1 MTILSQQLLK
11 LRREAT
17 SSLDVDK
24 RKRVSILFE
33 PGEAMKMTPEV
44 VLEIA
49 RTGCHSLKQVDK
61 RHSGITLEILKIQI
75 EHILMKNSYI
85 C

>member
-1 MTILSQQLLK
+1 MTQLSTQLLK

-17 SSLDVDK
+17 SALDVDK

-33 PGEAMKMTPEV
+33 PGEAAKMTPEV

-49 RTGCHSLKQVDK
+49 RLVC
-61 RHSGITLEILKIQI
+61 
-75 EHILMKNSYI
+75 N
-85 C
+85 

>member
-24 RKRVSILFE
+24 RKRASILFE
-33 PGEAMKMTPEV
+33 PGEAMKMTPEI

-49 RTGCHSLKQVDK
+49 RTGCNSLKETIYLAVRVYNNPK
-61 RHSGITLEILKIQI
+61 LAFCHFYPHFYL
-75 EHILMKNSYI
+75 
-85 C
+85 

>member
-1 MTILSQQLLK
+1 MTQLSTQLLK

-17 SSLDVDK
+17 SALDVDK

-33 PGEAMKMTPEV
+33 PGEAAKMTPEV

-49 RTGCHSLKQVDK
+49 RLVLL
-61 RHSGITLEILKIQI
+61 INLL
-75 EHILMKNSYI
+75 L
-85 C
+85 